1 MLNNL
6 RFATAIHILILLE
19 KNPEVW
25 MSSEY
30 IAGSINVNPVVVR
43 KEIKNLKAL
52 GYIQSKEGKGGG
64 AKLATDAGK
73 ITLAA
78 IYRSVSED
86 QKGKLNSPNPAC
98 SVGRQINEHLTDL
111 YEEINRKT
119 EEVLGQYTLENYS
132 KQFK

>member
-78 IYRSVSED
+78 IYRSVSVD

-98 SVGRQINEHLTDL
+98 PVGRQINEHLTDL

>member
-86 QKGKLNSPNPAC
+86 QKGKLNSPNPNC
-98 SVGRQINEHLTDL
+98 PVGRQINEHLTDL
-111 YEEINRKT
+111 YEEINKKT

>member
-1 MLNNL
+1 MQQLFIFL
-6 RFATAIHILILLE
+6 SFW

-64 AKLATDAGK
+64 AKLATDAGN

-98 SVGRQINEHLTDL
+98 P
-111 YEEINRKT
+111 
-119 EEVLGQYTLENYS
+119 
-132 KQFK
+132 